1 MPCTGAVLGKV
12 WALGALPTR
21 WSFQERLGRQ
31 VCWDPG
37 CPGPV
42 PITPRI
48 LGWWDLSGDGEVAM
62 QSHSLD
68 VLTENSVPMLV
79 IKGGPQVGD
88 LEPESRKNWEQRRLY
103 WLSLKKKSNKDRE
116 TNKGIGIAFKCIS
129 RVVNLRRNQ

>member
-1 MPCTGAVLGKV
+1 
-12 WALGALPTR
+12 
-21 WSFQERLGRQ
+21 
-31 VCWDPG
+31 
-37 CPGPV
+37 
-42 PITPRI
+42 
-48 LGWWDLSGDGEVAM
+48 M